1 MKHYLIP
8 ENILN
13 EFVSKITKH
22 GDRITATIKTEK
34 DAKNKRCVYFQCSY
48 ILFLYYQR

>member
-13 EFVSKITKH
+13 EFVSKIVKH
-22 GDRITATIKTEK
+22 GDRVTATIKTEK
-34 DAKNKRCVYFQCSY
+34 DAKTKR
-48 ILFLYYQR
+48 

>member
-22 GDRITATIKTEK
+22 GDKVTATIKSDK
-34 DAKNKRCVYFQCSY
+34 DAKSKRLAIIKKGFH
-48 ILFLYYQR
+48 